1 MIYQCNPLLLRSDLI
16 DLGLDC
22 LHLVV
27 SRAFGKQIVALAL
40 LPLDV
45 CITAARAFEHVHHR
59 AVQDMLRRMAW
70 LF

>member
-1 MIYQCNPLLLRSDLI
+1 MKLGGDAPNFVLFPAHILNGHRQDRRNDFI
-16 DLGLDC
+16 DLGLDG

-27 SRAFGKQIVALAL
+27 SRAFE
-40 LPLDV
+40 P
-45 CITAARAFEHVHHR
+45 VHHR